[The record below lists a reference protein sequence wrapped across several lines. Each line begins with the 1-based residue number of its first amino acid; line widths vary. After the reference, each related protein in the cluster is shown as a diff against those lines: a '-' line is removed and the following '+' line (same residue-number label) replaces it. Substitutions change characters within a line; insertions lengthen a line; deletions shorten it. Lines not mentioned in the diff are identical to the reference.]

1 MKTDC
6 CIVRDILPLYVENMV
21 SEETAGLVNE
31 HLSECEK
38 CKKEAEYLTSD
49 NFISIIQADTVSKE
63 NDVEPLKKVAK
74 KFNMQMQSMSYALII
89 LFVFLGLNITA
100 GNDMMYNSL
109 IMPIV
114 GVFGYCSFRLKALYK
129 LPVLLVFIEIF
140 AFVFKMLETD
150 LLSLFIWSLIYY
162 IFIFAGVSIAYLL
175 HFAFRKE

>member
-6 CIVRDILPLYVENMV
+6 CIARDILPLYVENLV
-21 SEETAGLVNE
+21 SEETAALVKE
-31 HLSECEK
+31 HLCECEE
-38 CKKEAEYLTSD
+38 CRKEAEYLTSD
-49 NFISIIQADTVSKE
+49 NFIPIVQADPVTKE
-63 NDVEPLKKVAK
+63 NDVVPLKKVAK

-89 LFVFLGLNITA
+89 LFVFLGLSITA

-109 IMPIV
+109 IMPVV

-140 AFVFKMLETD
+140 AFVFKMVETD
-150 LLSLFIWSLIYY
+150 LLSLLIWSVLYY
-162 IFIFAGVSIAYLL
+162 MFIFAGVAIAYLL

>member
-21 SEETAGLVNE
+21 SDETAVLVNE
-31 HLSECEK
+31 HLIECEK
-38 CKKEAEYLTSD
+38 CRKEAEYLTSD
-49 NFISIIQADTVSKE
+49 NFIPMVQADPIPKE
-63 NDVEPLKKVAK
+63 NDVAPLKKVAK

-89 LFVFLGLNITA
+89 LFVFLGLSITA

-109 IMPIV
+109 IMPVV

-129 LPVLLVFIEIF
+129 LPVLLIFIEIF

-162 IFIFAGVSIAYLL
+162 IFIFTGVAIAYLL